1 MDRTKKFAALARVS
15 SREQEREGFS
25 LDVQEDALRLYAERN
40 DGEIVRFF
48 RIAETASKH
57 DERTTFKELLAF
69 AKEHAVEL
77 DGLLFYKVDRAARNL
92 FDYVELERLESESGI
107 RFISVSQPT
116 ENTPAGRMQ
125 RRMLASMASFYT
137 EQQSLDVREGMNRRV
152 QSGLFVTKAPYGY
165 KNIRING
172 RGAVQIDPMNGPK
185 VQRIFDLYGHGFHT
199 LDSLANALLEEGI
212 EYLPSVKK
220 VPRSKLHT
228 ILTDRSYLGELRHH
242 KAWFPG
248 THEPLVD
255 QDTWDRVQFFLGE
268 KIYHAHQMT
277 YASEFMTCGFCGN
290 PITGEKKIKQTSTGE
305 REYVYYRCTK
315 YHVGDHPR
323 VRVTERDLDMQMLA
337 LFDKMRVE
345 DEDFRKSFVEQLK
358 AATED
363 DFEKNSLE
371 DDVIREQQKKAC
383 NRVTT
388 LTKMRLDGEIDHET
402 YADMFPKLKDEEA
415 RLRLHLDRKARTC
428 FEISNI
434 AVKAF
439 ELSQVLREKW
449 VRADYAVKRRILEI
463 LCLNCRLDD
472 ISLVP
477 IMRKPFDLLAEGL
490 LLKNS
495 RDDRI

>member
-1 MDRTKKFAALARVS
+1 
-15 SREQEREGFS
+15 
-25 LDVQEDALRLYAERN
+25 
-40 DGEIVRFF
+40 
-48 RIAETASKH
+48 
-57 DERTTFKELLAF
+57 
-69 AKEHAVEL
+69 
-77 DGLLFYKVDRAARNL
+77 
-92 FDYVELERLESESGI
+92 
-107 RFISVSQPT
+107 
-116 ENTPAGRMQ
+116 
-125 RRMLASMASFYT
+125 
-137 EQQSLDVREGMNRRV
+137 
-152 QSGLFVTKAPYGY
+152 
-165 KNIRING
+165 
-172 RGAVQIDPMNGPK
+172 
-185 VQRIFDLYGHGFHT
+185 
-199 LDSLANALLEEGI
+199 
-212 EYLPSVKK
+212 
-220 VPRSKLHT
+220 
-228 ILTDRSYLGELRHH
+228 
-242 KAWFPG
+242 
-248 THEPLVD
+248 
-255 QDTWDRVQFFLGE
+255 
-268 KIYHAHQMT
+268 MT

-305 REYVYYRCTK
+305 REYIYYRCTK

-345 DEDFRKSFVEQLK
+345 DEDFRQTFVEQLK

-439 ELSQVLREKW
+439 ELSQVLRQKW

-477 IMRKPFDLLAEGL
+477 TMRKPFDLLAEGL